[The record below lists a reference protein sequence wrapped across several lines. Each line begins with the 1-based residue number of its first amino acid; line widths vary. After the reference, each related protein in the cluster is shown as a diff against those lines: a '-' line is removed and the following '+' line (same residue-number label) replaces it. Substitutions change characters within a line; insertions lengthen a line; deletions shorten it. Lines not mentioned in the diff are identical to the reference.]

1 MKKITARQIITI
13 LATLVTITINVLAN
27 SLPLNGQNTG
37 EISDRF
43 SIYFVPAGYVFSIWG
58 LIYLGLI
65 AFTIYQALPSQR
77 ENQIIKR
84 ISPAYWLGSLTNSV
98 WIFLW
103 HFEFFPLTLI
113 VMLILLS
120 SLIYIYL
127 KLRVTKLSLD
137 NAQKWFVN
145 TPFSIYLGW
154 ISVAT
159 IANFSQV
166 LFYLGWGGWGISP
179 VIWAVILLAIAT
191 LLGLLM
197 LWRETDR
204 PYALVLVW
212 AIIGIASS
220 QADTPMV
227 ANASWFSV
235 AGLILGL
242 FFIPLL
248 QPRLK
253 REARS

>member
-13 LATLVTITINVLAN
+13 LATLITITVNGLAN
-27 SLPLNGQNTG
+27 ALPLNGQSTG

-58 LIYLGLI
+58 LIYIGLI
-65 AFTIYQALPSQR
+65 AFAIYQALPNQS
-77 ENQIIKR
+77 ENEIIKK
-84 ISPAYWLGSLTNSV
+84 ISPAYWVSNLANSA

-103 HFEFFPLTLI
+103 HFELFPLTLI
-113 VMLILLS
+113 AMLTLLGSLLYIYVQLRVPRS
-120 SLIYIYL
+120 SLE
-127 KLRVTKLSLD
+127 R
-137 NAQKWFVN
+137 AQKWFVN

-166 LFYLGWGGWGISP
+166 LFFLGWGGWGISP
-179 VIWAVILLAIAT
+179 ASWAVILLAIAT

-212 AIIGIASS
+212 AIVGIASS
-220 QADTPMV
+220 QADTPIV
-227 ANASWFSV
+227 ASASWFSV
-235 AGLILGL
+235 VGLILGL
-242 FFIPLL
+242 LFIPLL
-248 QPRLK
+248 QQRVK
-253 REARS
+253 QEARS